1 MRIRQMTR
9 NLLSMLNLKMKLRKR
24 RFSKDFK
31 SSSTRMEARIL
42 ITSQISLKM
51 KVKMRTLQTKAVNQ
65 KVSMIPIV
73 IVSAAHTN

>member
-1 MRIRQMTR
+1 MRIRQMTH

-31 SSSTRMEARIL
+31 SNSTRMEARIL

-65 KVSMIPIV
+65 KVSMIQIV

>member
-1 MRIRQMTR
+1 MRIRQMTH

-31 SSSTRMEARIL
+31 SSSTQMEARIL
-42 ITSQISLKM
+42 ITSQISQKM

-65 KVSMIPIV
+65 KVSMIQIV